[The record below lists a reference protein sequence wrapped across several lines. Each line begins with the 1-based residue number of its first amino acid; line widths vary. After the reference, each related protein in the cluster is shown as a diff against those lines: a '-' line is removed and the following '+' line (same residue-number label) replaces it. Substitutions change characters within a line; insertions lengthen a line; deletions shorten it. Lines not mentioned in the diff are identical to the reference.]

1 MVSRIQNCQAQTPT
15 LDKNA
20 SRVEHV
26 EAASRGRP
34 ALDELVSM
42 VEAGTEMEVRME
54 RLGLLAGHLAA
65 ARAWLEEA
73 AVALVARQDTADEA
87 VEAGIV
93 MTAEGRSPGVKVEHT
108 EEQVDEAVAAE
119 PVDAPLSAPARKGS
133 GRSRR
138 RGSLRPEDKG
148 DGVTDDL
155 PARQAASR
163 WPSVAALEDLLVR
176 YRDALVVDLS
186 EARELAARVDQ
197 ARSWLEAAGPLLESG
212 TADEA
217 ALRDIVSRGRGIP
230 VALEEFTS
238 LEQRLQS
245 LEWDAE
251 ARAIALRLRQSIGD
265 ASLASATGTA
275 GTRDVAAGVSLD
287 EGAALLE
294 RAARLPGT
302 DAALREWLASCVDAG
317 IAWRQVAQRVLSAR
331 QREASPPGD
340 AEAKAG
346 ASAATQAE
354 ALKDAA
360 PSAVDVSDLEA
371 LVQQGATLPFYQ
383 EELAQLGAALQ
394 AYRDWERRVATLQA
408 ESGDPWGW

>member
-1 MVSRIQNCQAQTPT
+1 MVSKIQSCQAQTPT
-15 LDKNA
+15 LDKDA
-20 SRVEHV
+20 TRVEHV

-34 ALDELVSM
+34 ALGELVSM

-87 VEAGIV
+87 VDAGRA
-93 MTAEGRSPGVKVEHT
+93 TAEGRSPGVKVEHK

-148 DGVTDDL
+148 DGVADDL

-197 ARSWLEAAGPLLESG
+197 ARSWLEAARPLLEMG
-212 TADEA
+212 AADEA

-238 LEQRLQS
+238 LERRLQS

-360 PSAVDVSDLEA
+360 PSAVDVADLEA